1 MYDNSAGDANAQLFW
16 RRQATTSRHTT
27 EGHTMSKKP
36 KGQAEFVRWMGPLLD
51 CLRAVGGSAKPKEVS
66 IWIARQLEL
75 PSTITEASL
84 RSGANRFHNQV
95 QWARQYLVWQG
106 LIDDSRRGTWALTP
120 LGWKTRLDD
129 EAARGI
135 FLERVRI
142 NQTIRSVDESNGAA
156 CAPDPSS
163 TPELPPADEIEEQ
176 SLLVVLKSLPPYGF
190 ELLCGRLLREHGF
203 EDVAVTQRSRDGGI
217 DGYGLLRLSP
227 FVSLRVAFQAKRLAD
242 VVARR
247 DIGEFRNAL
256 LGRAE
261 KGVFITTGRFTRD
274 AETEAARDG
283 VIPIELIDGER
294 LVELFQL
301 AQLGVKPKQSFVIDQ
316 AFFDEFRRQ

>member
-1 MYDNSAGDANAQLFW
+1 M
-16 RRQATTSRHTT
+16 SR
-27 EGHTMSKKP
+27 KP

-66 IWIARQLEL
+66 QWIARELRLE
-75 PSTITEASL
+75 PPITESNL
-84 RSGANRFHNQV
+84 KSGANRFHNQV

-106 LIDDSRRGTWALTP
+106 LVDDSKRGVWTLTP
-120 LGWKTRLDD
+120 LGWKTQLG
-129 EAARGI
+129 ETAAREI
-135 FLERVRI
+135 FLDRVKLNQALRKDGETATADASEPERG
-142 NQTIRSVDESNGAA
+142 ES
-156 CAPDPSS
+156 
-163 TPELPPADEIEEQ
+163 LPADELEEQ
-176 SLLVVLKSLPPYGF
+176 SLLDVLKTLPPHGF

-203 EDVAVTQRSRDGGI
+203 EDVDVTQRSRDGGI

-227 FVSLRVAFQAKRLAD
+227 FVSMRVAFQAKRFAN

-247 DIGEFRNAL
+247 DVGEFRNAL

-261 KGVFITTGRFTRD
+261 KGVFITTGRFTPD
-274 AETEAARDG
+274 AAAEAARDG

-301 AQLGVKPKQSFVIDQ
+301 AQLGVRPRQTFTIDH
-316 AFFDEFRRQ
+316 AFFDEFRRS